1 MAPRK
6 REYHESD
13 ALFFW
18 LIRGGAAYERAP
30 PPTLP
35 ILHSAKFDLFRRFNI
50 EPILPTQNLLSR
62 IRRSSES
69 KSRKDS
75 PSLKT
80 TSFRLQLYLIA
91 NPTLCFTFALSLWN
105 WHFLNDSTAI
115 EETSA
120 ILRLVISFGRRSWT
134 NIHYLRIRSFWLV
147 VRTTQQDH
155 FTQTILCI
163 SFITI

>member
-1 MAPRK
+1 MEQLEEIAVTLILKSNDIQLLGDKLRFLVAPRK

-13 ALFFW
+13 ALFFLTHPRW
-18 LIRGGAAYERAP
+18 RGDSTACAERAP

-91 NPTLCFTFALSLWN
+91 NPTLCFTFALCL
-105 WHFLNDSTAI
+105 
-115 EETSA
+115 
-120 ILRLVISFGRRSWT
+120 
-134 NIHYLRIRSFWLV
+134 
-147 VRTTQQDH
+147 
-155 FTQTILCI
+155 
-163 SFITI
+163 